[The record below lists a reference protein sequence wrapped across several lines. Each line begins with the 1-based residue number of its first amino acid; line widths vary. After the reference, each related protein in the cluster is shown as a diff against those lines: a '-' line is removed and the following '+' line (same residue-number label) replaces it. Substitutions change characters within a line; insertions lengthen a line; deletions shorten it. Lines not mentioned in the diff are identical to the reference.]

1 MDPEKY
7 WSTTE
12 VNKFLYRQI
21 KTLCEAEGFVLSPR
35 KGKHLV
41 RIAEHFIQVVYP
53 EVSRSRTRV
62 HLLVSPAGSFANYFY
77 AKKTLPALG
86 NRKDDIYSSY
96 LDLAAEGP
104 GSCKQFYDIRQ
115 MKALW
120 TEVIRP
126 QLHQE
131 VFSCLD
137 AFGFDRFMLLSQTQR
152 CDGFQYCSCP
162 ANDDALR
169 FFAMG
174 HGEIWKENLGK
185 SIALL
190 QQALDRFQRGMEQS
204 RRFGHGVPVDDR
216 ENHDAALELLSMIQ
230 RGDGMTQVIGKMK
243 IIEQTALNKAW
254 GVALS
259 PEGKTVRLKKKE
271 QLQR

>member
-1 MDPEKY
+1 MNPEKY

-12 VNKFLYRQI
+12 VNKFLYQQL
-21 KTLCEAEGFVLSPR
+21 KTMCTAGGFVLSPR

-41 RIAEHFIQVVYP
+41 RIAQHFIQIVYP
-53 EVSRSRTRV
+53 EVTRNRTRV
-62 HLLVSPAGSFANYFY
+62 HVLVSPTGSFANYFY

-96 LDLAAEGP
+96 LDLAVEDP
-104 GSCKQFYDIRQ
+104 ESYKQFYDIRQ
-115 MKALW
+115 MKTLW
-120 TEVIRP
+120 TEVIEP
-126 QLHQE
+126 QFEQE
-131 VFSCLD
+131 IFSCLD
-137 AFGFDRFMLLSQTQR
+137 TFGFDLFMLLSETQR

-169 FFAMG
+169 FLAMG
-174 HGEIWKENLGK
+174 YGEIWKENLGK

-190 QQALDRFQRGMEQS
+190 QKALDGFKKSMEQS
-204 RRFGHGVPVDDR
+204 ERLGYGVPVDDQ

-230 RGDGMTQVIGKMK
+230 KGDGKIQVIGKMK
-243 IIEQTALNKAW
+243 EIEQAALNKAW

-271 QLQR
+271 LL